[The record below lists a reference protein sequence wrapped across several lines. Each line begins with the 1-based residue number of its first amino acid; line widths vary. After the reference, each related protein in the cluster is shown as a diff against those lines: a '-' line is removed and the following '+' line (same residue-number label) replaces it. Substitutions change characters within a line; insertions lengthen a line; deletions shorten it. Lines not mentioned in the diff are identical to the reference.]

1 MLGEP
6 WFYTYSYLVS
16 GIACPFVA
24 KSMSKLHT
32 NLTTTHPKFTFLI
45 FLDCAVF
52 HKMFIKFNPQNVSI
66 CYPNYDHVKKFAMIL
81 ASQLV

>member
-24 KSMSKLHT
+24 KSMSKLHA
-32 NLTTTHPKFTFLI
+32 NLTTTHPRFICSFSWIVQHFTK
-45 FLDCAVF
+45 C
-52 HKMFIKFNPQNVSI
+52 
-66 CYPNYDHVKKFAMIL
+66 
-81 ASQLV
+81 